1 VAGSGLRGTSL
12 RGRGDPGRK
21 HRSPCP
27 AAQVPVGQNR
37 LIQLS
42 GGTPSVNR
50 NLEAKA
56 RTLAGIKGDTTSGG
70 GQEPDVNAITAI
82 FEEPVPATGGWPS
95 FWRYVGGGDPAI
107 DKKCRPVHV

>member
-1 VAGSGLRGTSL
+1 VATQAENTG
-12 RGRGDPGRK
+12 
-21 HRSPCP
+21 SPCP
-27 AAQVPVGQNR
+27 AAQVPGGQNR

-70 GQEPDVNAITAI
+70 GQEPDGNAITAI
-82 FEEPVPATGGWPS
+82 FEEPGP
-95 FWRYVGGGDPAI
+95 GDRWLAFI
-107 DKKCRPVHV
+107 LALRRRR